1 MTKIT
6 EYFYIFSKLTT
17 SLVLFLII
25 IVMGYAFFKSYQ
37 GIDDNNVN
45 LENKISSLSSDVML
59 NYNNFEKIVK
69 KINDTDKSIDEIKKI
84 LLQKDT
90 DTKNANYKED
100 IENLI
105 KLNEELQKQVDKLTL
120 NLKNIDNEVN
130 TDSRSI
136 ESRQIPTL
144 IKLIFTKYE
153 NGESVRNEILL
164 LEDLLQPNKEEIF
177 EKISLLELNKFYGFK
192 NLEKIFDDLAREFVK
207 TKFAKN
213 NQNYV
218 INFLLKFVSIQPS
231 NLTIYENED
240 LNILMRAKKNL
251 EIGNIQQ
258 SLDQILLIKENNM
271 FFTEWVE
278 QVKIYLEFKSLIEK
292 VS

>member
-144 IKLIFTKYE
+144 IKLIFIKYE

-177 EKISLLELNKFYGFK
+177 EKISLLELKKFYGFK
-192 NLEKIFDDLAREFVK
+192 NLEKIFDDSAREFVK

-258 SLDQILLIKENNM
+258 SLDQILLINENDI
-271 FFTEWVE
+271 FFIKWIE
-278 QVKIYLEFKSLIEK
+278 QVNIYLEFKSLIEK

>member
-59 NYNNFEKIVK
+59 NYNNFEKIVR
-69 KINDTDKSIDEIKKI
+69 KIDDTDKSIDEIKKI

-90 DTKNANYKED
+90 DTKNVNYKED

-144 IKLIFTKYE
+144 IKLIFIKYE

-164 LEDLLQPNKEEIF
+164 LEDLLKPNKEEIF
-177 EKISLLELNKFYGFK
+177 EKISLLELKKFYGFK

-251 EIGNIQQ
+251 EIRNIQQ
-258 SLDQILLIKENNM
+258 SLDQILLIKENDM

>member
-130 TDSRSI
+130 TDSHSI

-144 IKLIFTKYE
+144 IKLIFIKYE

-177 EKISLLELNKFYGFK
+177 EKISLLELKKFYGFK

-207 TKFAKN
+207 KKFAKN

-258 SLDQILLIKENNM
+258 SLDQILLIKENDM

>member
-59 NYNNFEKIVK
+59 NYNNFEKIAK

-120 NLKNIDNEVN
+120 NLKNINNEVN
-130 TDSRSI
+130 NDSRSI

-144 IKLIFTKYE
+144 IKLIFIKYE

-177 EKISLLELNKFYGFK
+177 EKISLLELKKFYGFK
-192 NLEKIFDDLAREFVK
+192 NLEKIFDDSAREFVK

>member
-144 IKLIFTKYE
+144 IKLIFIKYE

-177 EKISLLELNKFYGFK
+177 EKISLLELKKFYGFK

-258 SLDQILLIKENNM
+258 SLDQILLIKKNDI

>member
-90 DTKNANYKED
+90 DTKNTNYKED

-120 NLKNIDNEVN
+120 NLKNINNEVN
-130 TDSRSI
+130 NDSRSI

-144 IKLIFTKYE
+144 IKLIFIKYE

-177 EKISLLELNKFYGFK
+177 EKISLLELKKFYGFK

-258 SLDQILLIKENNM
+258 SLDQILLIKENDM

>member
-120 NLKNIDNEVN
+120 NLTNIDNEVN
-130 TDSRSI
+130 ADSRSI
-136 ESRQIPTL
+136 ELRQIPTL
-144 IKLIFTKYE
+144 IKLIFIKYE

-164 LEDLLQPNKEEIF
+164 LEDLLKPNKEEIF

-258 SLDQILLIKENNM
+258 SLDQIFLIKENDI

>member
-45 LENKISSLSSDVML
+45 LENKISSLSSDIMI

-84 LLQKDT
+84 FLQEDT

-144 IKLIFTKYE
+144 IKLIFIKYE

-164 LEDLLQPNKEEIF
+164 LEDLLKPNKEEIF
-177 EKISLLELNKFYGFK
+177 EKISLLELKKFYGFK
-192 NLEKIFDDLAREFVK
+192 NLEKIFDDSAREFVK

-258 SLDQILLIKENNM
+258 SLDQILLIKENDM

>member
-136 ESRQIPTL
+136 ESRQVHTL

-153 NGESVRNEILL
+153 SGESVRNEILL

-177 EKISLLELNKFYGFK
+177 EKISLLELKKFYGFK
-192 NLEKIFDDLAREFVK
+192 NLEKIFYDSAR
-207 TKFAKN
+207 
-213 NQNYV
+213 
-218 INFLLKFVSIQPS
+218 
-231 NLTIYENED
+231 
-240 LNILMRAKKNL
+240 
-251 EIGNIQQ
+251 
-258 SLDQILLIKENNM
+258 
-271 FFTEWVE
+271 
-278 QVKIYLEFKSLIEK
+278 
-292 VS
+292 

>member
-45 LENKISSLSSDVML
+45 LENKISSLSSDIMI

-120 NLKNIDNEVN
+120 NLKNINNEVN

-144 IKLIFTKYE
+144 IKLIFIKYE

-164 LEDLLQPNKEEIF
+164 LEDLLKPNKEEIF

-192 NLEKIFDDLAREFVK
+192 NLEKIFDDSAREFVK

-218 INFLLKFVSIQPS
+218 IKFLLKFVSIQPS

-258 SLDQILLIKENNM
+258 SLDQILLIKENDM

>member
-45 LENKISSLSSDVML
+45 LENQISSLSSDVML

-69 KINDTDKSIDEIKKI
+69 KINDTNKSIDEIKKI
-84 LLQKDT
+84 FLQKDT
-90 DTKNANYKED
+90 DTKNTNYKED

-144 IKLIFTKYE
+144 IKLIFIKYE

-177 EKISLLELNKFYGFK
+177 EKISLLELKKFYGFK
-192 NLEKIFDDLAREFVK
+192 NLEKIFDDSARGFVK

-218 INFLLKFVSIQPS
+218 IKFLLKFVSIQPS

-258 SLDQILLIKENNM
+258 SLDQILLIQKKDM
-271 FFTEWVE
+271 FFTAWVE
-278 QVKIYLEFKSLIEK
+278 QVKIYLEFMSLIEK

>member
-120 NLKNIDNEVN
+120 NLKNINNEVN
-130 TDSRSI
+130 NDSRSI

-144 IKLIFTKYE
+144 IKLIFIKYE

-192 NLEKIFDDLAREFVK
+192 NLEKIFDDSAREFVK

-258 SLDQILLIKENNM
+258 SLDQILLIKENDM

>member
-136 ESRQIPTL
+136 ESKQIPTL

-177 EKISLLELNKFYGFK
+177 EKISLLELKKFYGFK

-258 SLDQILLIKENNM
+258 SLDQILLIKENDM

>member
-25 IVMGYAFFKSYQ
+25 IILGYAFFKSYQ

-90 DTKNANYKED
+90 DTKNVNYKED

-144 IKLIFTKYE
+144 IKLIFIKYE

-164 LEDLLQPNKEEIF
+164 LEDLLKPNKEEIF
-177 EKISLLELNKFYGFK
+177 EKISLLELKKFYGFK

-251 EIGNIQQ
+251 EIRNIQQ
-258 SLDQILLIKENNM
+258 SLDQILLIKENDM

>member
-90 DTKNANYKED
+90 DTKNVNYKED

-120 NLKNIDNEVN
+120 NLKNIYNEVN

-144 IKLIFTKYE
+144 IKLIFIKYE

-164 LEDLLQPNKEEIF
+164 LEDLLKPNKEEIF
-177 EKISLLELNKFYGFK
+177 EKISLLELKKFYGFK

-251 EIGNIQQ
+251 EIRNIQQ
-258 SLDQILLIKENNM
+258 SLDQILLIKENDQ

>member
-45 LENKISSLSSDVML
+45 LENKISSLSSDIMI

-144 IKLIFTKYE
+144 IKLIFIKYE

-177 EKISLLELNKFYGFK
+177 EKISLLELKKFYGFK
-192 NLEKIFDDLAREFVK
+192 NLEKIFTDSAGEFVK

-240 LNILMRAKKNL
+240 LNILMQAKKNL

-258 SLDQILLIKENNM
+258 SLDQILLIKENDM
-271 FFTEWVE
+271 FFTEWAE

>member
-120 NLKNIDNEVN
+120 NLKNIDNEAN
-130 TDSRSI
+130 NDSRSI

-144 IKLIFTKYE
+144 IKLIFIKYK

-177 EKISLLELNKFYGFK
+177 EKISLLELKKFYGFK

-258 SLDQILLIKENNM
+258 SLDQILLIKENDM
-271 FFTEWVE
+271 FFTEWAE

>member
-84 LLQKDT
+84 LLQEDT

-144 IKLIFTKYE
+144 IKLIFIKYE

-164 LEDLLQPNKEEIF
+164 LEDLLKPNKEEIF
-177 EKISLLELNKFYGFK
+177 EKISLLELKKFYGFK

-251 EIGNIQQ
+251 EIRNIQQ
-258 SLDQILLIKENNM
+258 SLDQILLIKENDM

>member
-120 NLKNIDNEVN
+120 NLKNIDNEAN
-130 TDSRSI
+130 NDSRSI

-144 IKLIFTKYE
+144 IKLIFIKYE

-177 EKISLLELNKFYGFK
+177 EKISLLELKKFYGFK
-192 NLEKIFDDLAREFVK
+192 NLKKIFADSAGEFVK

-258 SLDQILLIKENNM
+258 SLDQILLIKENDM

>member
-144 IKLIFTKYE
+144 IKLIFIKYE

-177 EKISLLELNKFYGFK
+177 EKISLLELKKFYGFK

-218 INFLLKFVSIQPS
+218 IKFLLKFVSIQPS

-258 SLDQILLIKENNM
+258 SLDQIFLIKENDM

>member
-25 IVMGYAFFKSYQ
+25 VVMGYAFFKSYQ

-45 LENKISSLSSDVML
+45 LENKISSLSSDVMF

-69 KINDTDKSIDEIKKI
+69 KINDTNKSIDEIKKI
-84 LLQKDT
+84 FLQEDT
-90 DTKNANYKED
+90 DTKNTNYKED

-144 IKLIFTKYE
+144 IKLIFIKYE

-164 LEDLLQPNKEEIF
+164 LEDLLKPNKEEIF
-177 EKISLLELNKFYGFK
+177 EKISLLELKKFYGFK
-192 NLEKIFDDLAREFVK
+192 NLEKIFADSAGEFVK
-207 TKFAKN
+207 KKFAKN

-258 SLDQILLIKENNM
+258 SLDQILLIKENDM

>member
-90 DTKNANYKED
+90 DTKKANYKED

-164 LEDLLQPNKEEIF
+164 LEDLLKPNKEEIF

-192 NLEKIFDDLAREFVK
+192 NLEKIFDDSAREFVK

-258 SLDQILLIKENNM
+258 SLDQIFLIKENDI

>member
-130 TDSRSI
+130 TDSLSI

-164 LEDLLQPNKEEIF
+164 LEDLLKPNKEEIF

-192 NLEKIFDDLAREFVK
+192 NLEKIFDDSAREFVK

-258 SLDQILLIKENNM
+258 SLDQILLIKENDI
-271 FFTEWVE
+271 FFVEWVE

>member
-90 DTKNANYKED
+90 DTKNANNKED

-144 IKLIFTKYE
+144 IKLIFIKYE
-153 NGESVRNEILL
+153 NGGSVRNEILL
-164 LEDLLQPNKEEIF
+164 LEDLLKPNKEEIF
-177 EKISLLELNKFYGFK
+177 EKISLLELKKFYGFK

-231 NLTIYENED
+231 NLIIYENED

-251 EIGNIQQ
+251 EIRNIQQ
-258 SLDQILLIKENNM
+258 SLDQILLIKENDM

>member
-120 NLKNIDNEVN
+120 NLKNINNEVN
-130 TDSRSI
+130 NDSRSI
-136 ESRQIPTL
+136 KSRQIPTL
-144 IKLIFTKYE
+144 IKLIFIKYE

-164 LEDLLQPNKEEIF
+164 LEDLLKPNKEEIF

-192 NLEKIFDDLAREFVK
+192 NLEKIFDDSAREFVK

>member
-144 IKLIFTKYE
+144 IKLIFIKYE

-177 EKISLLELNKFYGFK
+177 EKISLLELKKFYGFK
-192 NLEKIFDDLAREFVK
+192 NLEKIFDDSAREFVK

-258 SLDQILLIKENNM
+258 SLDQIFLIKENNM

>member
-45 LENKISSLSSDVML
+45 LENKISSLSSDIMI

-84 LLQKDT
+84 LLQKDA

-120 NLKNIDNEVN
+120 NLKNINNEVN
-130 TDSRSI
+130 NDSRSI
-136 ESRQIPTL
+136 KSRQIPTL
-144 IKLIFTKYE
+144 IKLIFIKYE

-164 LEDLLQPNKEEIF
+164 LEDLLKPNKEEIF

-192 NLEKIFDDLAREFVK
+192 NLEKIFDDSAREFVK

-218 INFLLKFVSIQPS
+218 IKFLLKFVSIQPS

-258 SLDQILLIKENNM
+258 SLDQILLIKENDM
-271 FFTEWVE
+271 FFTEWAE

>member
-45 LENKISSLSSDVML
+45 LENKISSLSSDIMI

-69 KINDTDKSIDEIKKI
+69 KINDTNKSIDEIKKI
-84 LLQKDT
+84 FLQEDT

-120 NLKNIDNEVN
+120 NLKNIDNEAN
-130 TDSRSI
+130 NDSRSI

-144 IKLIFTKYE
+144 IKLIFIKYE

-177 EKISLLELNKFYGFK
+177 EKISLLELKKFYGFK
-192 NLEKIFDDLAREFVK
+192 NLEKIFDDLAREFIK

-218 INFLLKFVSIQPS
+218 ISFLLKFVSIQPS

-258 SLDQILLIKENNM
+258 SLDQILLIKENDM

-278 QVKIYLEFKSLIEK
+278 QVKIYLEFKSLIER

>member
-90 DTKNANYKED
+90 DTKGTNYKAD

-120 NLKNIDNEVN
+120 NLKNINNEVN
-130 TDSRSI
+130 NDSRSI

-144 IKLIFTKYE
+144 IKLIFIKYE

-164 LEDLLQPNKEEIF
+164 LEDLLKPNKEEIF

-192 NLEKIFDDLAREFVK
+192 NLEKIFDDSAREFVK

-251 EIGNIQQ
+251 EIRNIQQ
-258 SLDQILLIKENNM
+258 SLDQILLIKKNDM
-271 FFTEWVE
+271 FFTEWAE

>member
-69 KINDTDKSIDEIKKI
+69 KINDTDKSIDAIKKT

-120 NLKNIDNEVN
+120 NLKNINNEVN

-144 IKLIFTKYE
+144 IKLIFIKYE

-177 EKISLLELNKFYGFK
+177 EKISLLELKKFYGFK
-192 NLEKIFDDLAREFVK
+192 NLEKIFDDSAREFVK

-258 SLDQILLIKENNM
+258 SLDQIFLIKENDM
-271 FFTEWVE
+271 FFTEWTK

>member
-144 IKLIFTKYE
+144 IKLIFIKYE

-177 EKISLLELNKFYGFK
+177 EKISLLELKKFYGFK
-192 NLEKIFDDLAREFVK
+192 NLEKIFDDSAREFVK

-218 INFLLKFVSIQPS
+218 IKFLLKFVSIQPS

-258 SLDQILLIKENNM
+258 SLDQIFLIKENDM
-271 FFTEWVE
+271 FFTEWIE

>member
-1 MTKIT
+1 MSKIT

-59 NYNNFEKIVK
+59 NYNNFEKIAE
-69 KINDTDKSIDEIKKI
+69 KINDNDKSIEEIKKI
-84 LLQKDT
+84 LLQQDM
-90 DTKNANYKED
+90 DTKNADYKED

-105 KLNEELQKQVDKLTL
+105 KLNEELQKQVDKITL
-120 NLKNIDNEVN
+120 NLKNTNNEVN
-130 TDSRSI
+130 ADSRSI

-144 IKLIFTKYE
+144 IKLIFIKYE

-164 LEDLLQPNKEEIF
+164 LEDLLQPHKEEVF
-177 EKISLLELNKFYGFK
+177 EKIRLLELKKFYGFK
-192 NLEKIFDDLAREFVK
+192 NLEKIFDNSVREFVK

-218 INFLLKFVSIQPS
+218 INFLLKFVSVQPG
-231 NLTIYENED
+231 NLTVYENED
-240 LNILMRAKKNL
+240 LNVLMRAKKNL
-251 EIGNIQQ
+251 NIGNIQQ
-258 SLDQILLIKENNM
+258 SLDQILLIDENHI
-271 FFTEWVE
+271 FFTEWIE
-278 QVKIYLEFKSLIEK
+278 QVKIYLEFKSLIK
-292 VS
+292 KAS